1 MFCGCCDVLDYCR
14 NIKSQLVSDSEL
26 SDPEF
31 IRDVRNFAHSLNI
44 SSYHWREYLNNLY
57 RDYKGW
63 IEGPDGSEIFL
74 NMRVFEFEHAR
85 LWFRQFCCTPTR
97 DHIKPYVRREARGR
111 AKIVATILR
120 ASFPD
125 AAMMWG
131 KRAAN
136 DNEAA

>member
-14 NIKSQLVSDSEL
+14 NIKSQLVNDSEL

-31 IRDVRNFAHSLNI
+31 IRDVRNFAYDLNI
-44 SSYHWREYLNNLY
+44 SSYRWREYLSNLY

-63 IEGPDGSEIFL
+63 IEGPDGREVFL

-97 DHIKPYVRREARGR
+97 DHIKPYVRREARPR

-125 AAMMWG
+125 AAAMWG